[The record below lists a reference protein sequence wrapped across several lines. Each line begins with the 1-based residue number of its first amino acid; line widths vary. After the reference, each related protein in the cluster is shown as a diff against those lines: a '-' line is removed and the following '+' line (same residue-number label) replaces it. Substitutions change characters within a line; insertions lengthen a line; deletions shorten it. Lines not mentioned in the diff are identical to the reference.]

1 MTPEQLQLSLLKY
14 LGVAHVVDLHRRKDG
29 SYAREHHLY
38 CHRSIIQDVLR
49 WSVRQDGPDVIRV
62 FEGQAP
68 PF

>member
-1 MTPEQLQLSLLKY
+1 MTPEHLHQSLLKY
-14 LGVAHVVDLHRRKDG
+14 LGVTHLLSVHMRKDG

-38 CHRSIIQDVLR
+38 CHRSMIQDVLR
-49 WSVRQDGPDVIRV
+49 WSLRQDGPDVIRV